1 MAVYEQFVAFG
12 TDLGGLERLLRL
24 FQATCSLLIAYPLL
38 LATVWPNASS
48 AVQATKTLGLATM
61 RGQLNV
67 SRRFI
72 RLFRFLDTLN
82 SGWTLYLA
90 EEKSIGVWLG
100 IISRTS
106 LGLFGMTETLT
117 LVDLLGIPGL
127 EIFGP
132 VRSKEIDSQS
142 QYLWFGG
149 LAASVLISLIK
160 LNRLNASGPVQDPT
174 KPTAS
179 EKDATKEDATKEA
192 PEKAAAE
199 AEKEKQRQQETSA
212 KRAVLIR
219 GLVSDSIDILLPGSA
234 IGLFKITSGQVS
246 AAMFFTTLTTGWAAW
261 DRVGEKLQK

>member
-38 LATVWPNASS
+38 LATVWPNASQ
-48 AVQATKTLGLATM
+48 AVQTTKTLGLATM

-72 RLFRFLDTLN
+72 RLFRFLDTLQ
-82 SGWTLYLA
+82 SGWTLYVA
-90 EEKSIGVWLG
+90 EDKSLEVWLG
-100 IISRTS
+100 IISKTS

-127 EIFGP
+127 QVFGP
-132 VRSKEIDSQS
+132 LRSKEIDAQS

-174 KPTAS
+174 KTTVS
-179 EKDATKEDATKEA
+179 EKGATKEA
-192 PEKAAAE
+192 SEKSATE
-199 AEKEKQRQQETSA
+199 AEKEKQRLQEISA
-212 KRAVLIR
+212 KKAVLIR

-234 IGLFKITSGQVS
+234 IGLVKITSGQVS